1 MTDIWDEKPKPLASY
16 YTGSPLYSV
25 GSMDAWLEKL
35 KTEYHKAVIAVDYLT
50 KVALKTGKKL
60 KDIEDLV
67 DEDDEAHF
75 VGGYLGLEIR
85 KVLEGKN
92 V

>member
-1 MTDIWDEKPKPLASY
+1 MTDIWDEKPKTFPNNEY
-16 YTGSPLYSV
+16 DWPIYDGPD
-25 GSMDAWLEKL
+25 MDAWLEKL
-35 KTEYHKAVIAVDYLT
+35 KTEYHKAVTAVDYLT

-85 KVLEGKN
+85 KVLEGRI
-92 V
+92 